1 MWKLILLL
9 TLWLAPTP
17 SPSDSIILIADDCT
31 QWTMSILHKKKRHF
45 GFSKSTPDFHLV
57 GISHGWIFPEDSLS
71 KINMRYADIL
81 EQKPR
86 YTSKLKKEDWLE
98 LAYGKDKKKLFL
110 LRPDDFCSGRRFVF
124 NQEFTLYEVKAS
136 VWLPDD

>member
-31 QWTMSILHKKKRHF
+31 QWRMSILHKKKGYF
-45 GFSKSTPDFHLV
+45 GFTKSTPDFHLV

-81 EQKPR
+81 EQNPR
-86 YTSKLKKEDWLE
+86 YTSELNADDWIKLDNEKRKI
-98 LAYGKDKKKLFL
+98 YL
-110 LRPDDFCSGRRFVF
+110 LRPEDYCSGRRFVF
-124 NQEFTLYEVKAS
+124 NQEFTLYEVRIGLS
-136 VWLPDD
+136 GDE

>member
-31 QWTMSILHKKKRHF
+31 QWRMSILHKKKGYF
-45 GFSKSTPDFHLV
+45 GFTKSTPDFHLV

-81 EQKPR
+81 EQNPR
-86 YTSKLKKEDWLE
+86 YTSELNADDWIKLDNEKRKI
-98 LAYGKDKKKLFL
+98 YL
-110 LRPDDFCSGRRFVF
+110 LRPDDYCSEKRFAF
-124 NQEFTLYEVKAS
+124 NQEFTLYEVRIGLS
-136 VWLPDD
+136 GDE

>member
-1 MWKLILLL
+1 MWKLILVLAI
-9 TLWLAPTP
+9 WLYPTP
-17 SPSDSIILIADDCT
+17 DPSDYIILIADDCT
-31 QWTMSILHKKKRHF
+31 QWKMSFFHKKKLHF

-81 EQKPR
+81 EQNPR

-110 LRPDDFCSGRRFVF
+110 LRPDDYCSGRRFVF
-124 NQEFTLYEVKAS
+124 NQEFTLYEVRVS
-136 VWLPDD
+136 LSGDE